1 MCIISIDS
9 KAVTKSVVVVF
20 LLVSLCFSVSLSFSN
35 SAC

>member
-1 MCIISIDS
+1 MCIISVDS

-20 LLVSLCFSVSLSFSN
+20 LSVVLFLSVSLSFSN